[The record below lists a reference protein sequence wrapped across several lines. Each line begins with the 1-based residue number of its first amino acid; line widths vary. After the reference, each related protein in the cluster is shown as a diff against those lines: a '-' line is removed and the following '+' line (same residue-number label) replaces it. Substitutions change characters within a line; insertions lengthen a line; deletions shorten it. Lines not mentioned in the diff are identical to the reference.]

1 MSQPEK
7 LTNNQKK
14 YLRGIA
20 HGLNPMIMIGANG
33 VTESLMAELEST
45 LAHHEILKIKIA
57 SADRDE
63 RKEIIQ
69 HLVKESGALLVQTIG
84 KICVIYRQNDETE
97 LPLPRN

>member
-84 KICVIYRQNDETE
+84 KICVIYRQNEETE

>member
-63 RKEIIQ
+63 RKEIIE

>member
-63 RKEIIQ
+63 RKEIVQ

>member
-7 LTNNQKK
+7 LSNNQKK

-20 HGLNPMIMIGANG
+20 HGLNPMIMIGSSG

-45 LAHHEILKIKIA
+45 LEHHEILKIKIA
-57 SADRDE
+57 VGDREE
-63 RKEIIQ
+63 RQEMIQNIIA
-69 HLVKESGALLVQTIG
+69 ETGALLVQAVG
-84 KICVIYRQNDETE
+84 KVCVIYRQNEDTE

>member
-63 RKEIIQ
+63 RKEIIK
-69 HLVKESGALLVQTIG
+69 HLVDETGALLVQTIG
-84 KICVIYRQNDETE
+84 KICVIYRQNDESE

>member
-1 MSQPEK
+1 
-7 LTNNQKK
+7 
-14 YLRGIA
+14 
-20 HGLNPMIMIGANG
+20 MIMIGAHG

-45 LAHHEILKIKIA
+45 LTHHEILKIKIA

-69 HLVKESGALLVQTIG
+69 HLLTESGALLVQTIG

-97 LPLPRN
+97 QPLPRN

>member
-69 HLVKESGALLVQTIG
+69 HLVKETGALLVQTIG

>member
-57 SADRDE
+57 STDRDE

-69 HLVKESGALLVQTIG
+69 HLVKETGALLVQTIG